1 MSTSRFAVLAV
12 LVLAAIAG
20 IFAVRNARAADDAVP
35 AVGQQ
40 APVFSLPSQEGT
52 PVSLDHYRGKWVV
65 LYFYPK
71 DMTSGCTMEAH
82 NFQQDIEKYQKL
94 DAVVVGVSV
103 DSTDSHKEFCAK
115 EGLSFKLLSNQEK
128 KVVVQYGSLGDHMG
142 VKIANRN
149 TFLIDPQGKIV
160 QVWTGVKPSEHSQQ
174 VLAALNGF

>member
-65 LYFYPK
+65 LYFYP
-71 DMTSGCTMEAH
+71 GRPAE
-82 NFQQDIEKYQKL
+82 
-94 DAVVVGVSV
+94 VS
-103 DSTDSHKEFCAK
+103 A
-115 EGLSFKLLSNQEK
+115 
-128 KVVVQYGSLGDHMG
+128 
-142 VKIANRN
+142 R
-149 TFLIDPQGKIV
+149 
-160 QVWTGVKPSEHSQQ
+160 
-174 VLAALNGF
+174 